1 MCLAENIYHIAC
13 GCWQGH
19 HITHPCPR
27 KPHPRHP
34 NCCPDLSCPDL
45 SCSGV
50 FRKSGK
56 CLACRRL
63 EAQHR
68 NLFPLPL
75 PPPTPLP
82 SPPPHHRPT
91 TLDQG
96 DRCADEDEDEE
107 ENRRGKFALLAEV
120 LRRAVDVRVER
131 DGSASRSRS
140 RSGSGINTASRSR
153 FLDDSSDDVTP
164 LDTANGKTLFIKAS
178 EQTFETQSTA
188 WHQN

>member
-19 HITHPCPR
+19 HIRHPCPR
-27 KPHPRHP
+27 KPHPHPRHP
-34 NCCPDLSCPDL
+34 NSCPDL

-50 FRKSGK
+50 FRQPGK
-56 CLACRRL
+56 CLACRRR

-75 PPPTPLP
+75 PPPTPPP
-82 SPPPHHRPT
+82 SPPPHPRTT

-96 DRCADEDEDEE
+96 NRGADEDEDEE

-120 LRRAVDVRVER
+120 LRRAVDVRAER

-140 RSGSGINTASRSR
+140 RSGCGINTASRSR

-164 LDTANGKTLFIKAS
+164 LDTADGKTLFIKAS